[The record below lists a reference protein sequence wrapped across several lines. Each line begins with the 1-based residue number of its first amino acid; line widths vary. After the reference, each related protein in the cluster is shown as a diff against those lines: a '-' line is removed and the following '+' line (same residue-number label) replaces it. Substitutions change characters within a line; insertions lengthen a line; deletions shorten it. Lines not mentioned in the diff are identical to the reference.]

1 MQEAVNN
8 GKVKAENRLN
18 INTEGIFYNKNGILL
33 GKAIDIKMGK
43 VFVSS
48 IKTRQ
53 IIVGNGARFYK
64 VDMEVR
70 KDRAKWEISFYT
82 MDILS
87 SEYTYLK
94 T

>member
-64 VDMEVR
+64 VDMEVG

-87 SEYTYLK
+87 SGYTYLK